1 MSAPAAAKTY
11 SFLTQI
17 PLFQGLA
24 PEDLKRL
31 CAMTKEVRF
40 QAGELIFEEG
50 SPGDFAYVIKEGQI
64 EISRYSDGRRVP
76 LARRG
81 TGEVIGEMALLEE
94 APRMASARAL
104 TDCVLVAIGREEL
117 DQLLGSSPSAARAI
131 LGTVMTR
138 LRETQAALRQSEKMA
153 QLGILSAGIAH
164 ELNNP
169 AAAVL
174 RGARQL
180 EAAVEELRAGPASVA
195 GLRLSGPQME
205 ELKRLLEEGSRPNR
219 PAVEASPLERSDRQ
233 DALERWLD
241 GHGVAG
247 AERLAGE
254 LAEMGYG
261 PEGLEELARLY
272 SPHQL
277 EELLPLISAAH
288 RAGCLLEEISL
299 GAGEIASIVKALKS
313 YVYLDQAPV
322 QEVDVH
328 EGLENT
334 LIILRH
340 KLKAGI
346 AVRKDFDPALPRI
359 EAHGG
364 ELNQVWTNLID
375 NAAYSLRAQGEI
387 VLRTRRDGDWIVVE
401 VQDNGPGI
409 PEQLQSKVFA
419 LFFTTKPLGQGT
431 GQGLNIS
438 YNIVR
443 RHGGS
448 IDFRSK
454 PGSTV
459 FTVRLPLKLPQVAD
473 GEGAR

>member
-1 MSAPAAAKTY
+1 
-11 SFLTQI
+11 
-17 PLFQGLA
+17 
-24 PEDLKRL
+24 
-31 CAMTKEVRF
+31 MTKEVRF
-40 QAGELIFEEG
+40 PAGGLIFEQG

-64 EISRYSDGRRVP
+64 EISRYSDGRRLP
-76 LARRG
+76 LAQRG
-81 TGEVIGEMALLEE
+81 AGEVIGEMALLEE

-104 TDCVLVAIGREEL
+104 TDSVLVAIGREEL

-138 LRETQAALRQSEKMA
+138 LRETQASLRQSEKMA
-153 QLGILSAGIAH
+153 QLGILTAGIAH

-174 RGARQL
+174 RGAKQL
-180 EAAVEELRAGPASVA
+180 GAALEELRSGPASVA
-195 GLRLSGPQME
+195 GLQLSGPQLK
-205 ELKRLLEEGSRPNR
+205 ELGHLLEEANR
-219 PAVEASPLERSDRQ
+219 TAGRSSDLSPLERSDRQ
-233 DALERWLD
+233 EAAERWL
-241 GHGVAG
+241 GEHGLAG
-247 AERLAGE
+247 AQRLAGE
-254 LAEMGYG
+254 LAEMGFQPG
-261 PEGLEELARLY
+261 RLEELARLF
-272 SPHQL
+272 SPPRL
-277 EELLPLISAAH
+277 ERVLLLISAAH
-288 RAGCLLEEISL
+288 QARGLLEEIAL
-299 GAGEIASIVKALKS
+299 GAAEIASIVKALKS

-346 AVRKDFDPALPRI
+346 TVRRDFASDLPRI

-375 NAAYSLRAQGEI
+375 NAAYSLGAQGEI

-409 PEQLQSKVFA
+409 PEQLQSKVFT

-448 IDFRSK
+448 IDFRSI
-454 PGSTV
+454 PGNTV
-459 FTVRLPLKLPQVAD
+459 FTVRLPLQLPQGAD
-473 GEGAR
+473 GKEEGNVR

>member
-1 MSAPAAAKTY
+1 V
-11 SFLTQI
+11 
-17 PLFQGLA
+17 
-24 PEDLKRL
+24 DL
-31 CAMTKEVRF
+31 
-40 QAGELIFEEG
+40 
-50 SPGDFAYVIKEGQI
+50 
-64 EISRYSDGRRVP
+64 
-76 LARRG
+76 
-81 TGEVIGEMALLEE
+81 
-94 APRMASARAL
+94 
-104 TDCVLVAIGREEL
+104 
-117 DQLLGSSPSAARAI
+117 
-131 LGTVMTR
+131 
-138 LRETQAALRQSEKMA
+138 
-153 QLGILSAGIAH
+153 
-164 ELNNP
+164 
-169 AAAVL
+169 
-174 RGARQL
+174 
-180 EAAVEELRAGPASVA
+180 
-195 GLRLSGPQME
+195 
-205 ELKRLLEEGSRPNR
+205 
-219 PAVEASPLERSDRQ
+219 SPLERSDRQ
-233 DALERWLD
+233 EAVERWLD
-241 GHGVAG
+241 EHGVAG
-247 AERLAGE
+247 AQRLAGE

-261 PEGLEELARLY
+261 SETLAELARLY

-277 EELLPLISAAH
+277 EKLLPLISAAH
-288 RAGCLLEEISL
+288 QAGCLLEEIAS
-299 GAGEIASIVKALKS
+299 GAGEIAAIVKALKS

-346 AVRKDFDPALPRI
+346 SVRRDFASDLPRI

-375 NAAYSLRAQGEI
+375 NAAYSLGDRGEI

-409 PEQLQSKVFA
+409 PEELQSKVFA

-448 IDFRSK
+448 IDFRSA
-454 PGSTV
+454 PGNTV
-459 FTVRLPLKLPQVAD
+459 FTVRLPLKLPRGAD

>member
-1 MSAPAAAKTY
+1 MSAQAATGTF

-17 PLFQGLA
+17 PLFQGLP

-40 QAGELIFEEG
+40 PAGGLIFEEG

-64 EISRYSDGRRVP
+64 EISRYSDGRRLP

-81 TGEVIGEMALLEE
+81 PGEVIGEMALLEE
-94 APRMASARAL
+94 APRMASAQAL

-174 RGARQL
+174 RGAKQL
-180 EAAVEELRAGPASVA
+180 GAAVEELRAGPAGVA
-195 GLRLSGPQME
+195 GLRLSGPQLE
-205 ELKRLLEEGSRPNR
+205 ELENRLEEARRQDRPL
-219 PAVEASPLERSDRQ
+219 VELSPLERSDRQ
-233 DALERWLD
+233 QAVERWLD
-241 GHGVAG
+241 EHGVAG
-247 AERLAGE
+247 AQRLAGE

-261 PEGLEELARLY
+261 SEGLGELARLY

-277 EELLPLISAAH
+277 EKLLPLIGAANQ
-288 RAGCLLEEISL
+288 AGGLLEEIAR
-299 GAGEIASIVKALKS
+299 GAGEIAAIVKALKS

-346 AVRKDFDPALPRI
+346 TVKRDFAPELPRI
-359 EAHGG
+359 QAHGS

-375 NAAYSLRAQGEI
+375 NAADSLGAQGEI

-409 PEQLQSKVFA
+409 PEQLQSKVFT

-448 IDFRSK
+448 IDFRST
-454 PGSTV
+454 PGNTV
-459 FTVRLPLKLPQVAD
+459 FTVRLPLQLPQGGD
-473 GEGAR
+473 GEGGR